1 MASSKDAASL
11 VLLGLYGFI
20 ALRLL
25 LTWLQRRRQRR
36 SPLLVGPDNRRRS
49 RPFPLSVMQVLHG
62 ALDSVTFALSGALV
76 LVIFCRTFYLASVG
90 ALCSTASDGSSRRG
104 SDARIGLVCR

>member
-25 LTWLQRRRQRR
+25 LTWLQRRASGAGAALPIACWPRQP
-36 SPLLVGPDNRRRS
+36 SPLEAVHAERYAGFAWCAGFRDI
-49 RPFPLSVMQVLHG
+49 RPYG
-62 ALDSVTFALSGALV
+62 IA
-76 LVIFCRTFYLASVG
+76 
-90 ALCSTASDGSSRRG
+90 SSRNFSPQFLLRLG
-104 SDARIGLVCR
+104 WCALFNSERWIQPT